1 MIAPHLSLRA
11 HWVKDG
17 KQLPQDPPRF
27 VVVLI
32 AILAFV
38 NVSATVLMLG
48 GWATMT
54 NSMAELEQ
62 SITDHLPETSR

>member
-1 MIAPHLSLRA
+1 MIAPNLRLRA
-11 HWVKDG
+11 NWIRADN
-17 KQLPQDPPRF
+17 QPPQDPPRF

-32 AILAFV
+32 AILALV
-38 NVSATVLMLG
+38 NVSATVLMFG

-62 SITDHLPETSR
+62 SITDHLPETSH

>member
-1 MIAPHLSLRA
+1 MIAPHFGLRA

-17 KQLPQDPPRF
+17 KQPPQDPPRF

-38 NVSATVLMLG
+38 NVSATVLMFG
-48 GWATMT
+48 HWATMT

-62 SITDHLPETSR
+62 SITGHLIETSH

>member
-1 MIAPHLSLRA
+1 
-11 HWVKDG
+11 
-17 KQLPQDPPRF
+17 

-38 NVSATVLMLG
+38 NVSTTVLMLG

-62 SITDHLPETSR
+62 SITDHLIETSH

>member
-1 MIAPHLSLRA
+1 MIAPNLSLKT
-11 HWVKDG
+11 HWIKADN
-17 KQLPQDPPRF
+17 QPPQDTPRF

-38 NVSATVLMLG
+38 NVAATVLMFG
-48 GWATMT
+48 DWATMT

-62 SITDHLPETSR
+62 SITDHLTETSH

>member
-1 MIAPHLSLRA
+1 MIAPNLSLRA
-11 HWVKDG
+11 HWVKAG
-17 KQLPQDPPRF
+17 KQPPQATPRF

-32 AILAFV
+32 AIVALV
-38 NVSATVLMLG
+38 NVSATVLMFG